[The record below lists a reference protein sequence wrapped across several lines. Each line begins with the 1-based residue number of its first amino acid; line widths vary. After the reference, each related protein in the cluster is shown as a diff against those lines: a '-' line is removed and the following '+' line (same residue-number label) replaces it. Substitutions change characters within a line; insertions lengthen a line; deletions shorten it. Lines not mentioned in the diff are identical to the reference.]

1 MSNSTIHAAA
11 TRHWRCLLS
20 TATAEATAAELGV
33 VGTRGGSLQA
43 KHTAAGNTSGKTASV
58 SPQIALLHAQT
69 SYKASCKHFICQTAA
84 SRVNPES
91 AWPSTAAVSTATPL
105 YLVATTTAA
114 EATTLAGA
122 TPVSLTATLPVATLT
137 ARRPVAH
144 GGAAALTCNG
154 TTAQYKICE

>member
-1 MSNSTIHAAA
+1 VSNSTIHAAA

-33 VGTRGGSLQA
+33 VGTGGGSLQA
-43 KHTAAGNTSGKTASV
+43 KHTASGNTSVKHGFSLSTDCTAACTNLVQS
-58 SPQIALLHAQT
+58 L
-69 SYKASCKHFICQTAA
+69 CKHFICQTAA
-84 SRVNPES
+84 SWVNPES

-137 ARRPVAH
+137 AGGPVAH

-154 TTAQYKICE
+154 TTAQYKVCG